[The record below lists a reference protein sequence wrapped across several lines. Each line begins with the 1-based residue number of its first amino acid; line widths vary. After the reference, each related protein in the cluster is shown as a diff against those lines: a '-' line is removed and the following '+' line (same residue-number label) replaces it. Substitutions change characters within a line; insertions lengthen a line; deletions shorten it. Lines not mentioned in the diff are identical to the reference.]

1 MKNVRV
7 SDFDHQRE
15 ESLSKSSPISPK
27 AKTLHARMGN
37 SVPRLCVD
45 SSLGIKT
52 AEYIYI
58 LTLDELFR
66 NSTLEVGAFSQLVSV
81 IIVISK
87 AINPHSCIMP

>member
-1 MKNVRV
+1 M
-7 SDFDHQRE
+7 
-15 ESLSKSSPISPK
+15 
-27 AKTLHARMGN
+27 LHARMGN

-87 AINPHSCIMP
+87 AINPLSCIMP